1 MKRFIAF
8 LTLVASCLHLSAA
21 SANETNATERNTTS
35 THKTLMQKEIEKQM
49 AREKKYAKEQK
60 FYMGKEYDLKSREV
74 DPKMLKDIAPI
85 VPDYAH
91 TNEWGA
97 ADNE

>member
-1 MKRFIAF
+1 
-8 LTLVASCLHLSAA
+8 
-21 SANETNATERNTTS
+21 
-35 THKTLMQKEIEKQM
+35 MQKEIEKQM